1 MYDVGAATDDR
12 RSSAPL
18 APLGTLTGPLR
29 GWMGDRIRLFLAGE
43 ATPARPVGPRPG
55 DPGLF
60 GPDSVTWRVHGNLSM
75 LIGGL
80 RSVLLQTLHPLAM
93 AGVAQ
98 HSDYRADPWGRLH
111 RTAQFVTTTT
121 YGSTARA
128 EAAIERVRRI
138 HRHVRGVSAEGVP
151 YRADD
156 PALLAWVH
164 ATEVDSF
171 WRAYRRYGGGAGE
184 HRVPRSEA
192 DRYVAEMAVVARRI
206 GVEDPPRSAAELRAY
221 LVSMRPVLRATPEAR
236 DAVRFLLNPPT
247 PLAARPAYLLV
258 AAGAVGLLPQFVR
271 HELRLPHLPGVEP
284 LVVRPAARTMLD
296 VLGWVLEAP
305 APGTVTRTPA
315 PPTTGSSRAGPGSP
329 GH

>member
-1 MYDVGAATDDR
+1 MAPRCAKGPDRPYRVGMGAATDAHR
-12 RSSAPL
+12 AGHPPAPL
-18 APLGTLTGPLR
+18 EALTTPVRTWAG
-29 GWMGDRIRLFLAGE
+29 GRIRQVLLGE
-43 ATPARPVGPRPG
+43 TTPVRQATLVARERP

-80 RSVLLQTLHPLAM
+80 RSLLLQTLHPLAM

-98 HSDYRADPWGRLH
+98 HSDYRNDPGGRMR
-111 RTAQFVTTTT
+111 RTAQFVSTTTFGT
-121 YGSTARA
+121 TAEA

-138 HRHVRGVSAEGVP
+138 HHHVRGLSADGVP

-171 WRAYRRYGGGAGE
+171 WRAYRRYGGGPGE

-192 DRYVAEMAVVARRI
+192 DRYVSEMAVVARRV

-221 LVSMRPVLRATPEAR
+221 LVEMRPVLRATAETR

-247 PLAARPAYLLV
+247 PRAARPAYLLV
-258 AAGAVGLLPQFVR
+258 AGGAVGLLPGFVR
-271 HELRLPHLPGVEP
+271 HELRLPPLLPGVDP
-284 LVVRPAARTMLD
+284 LLVRPAARTLLD
-296 VLGWVLEAP
+296 VLGWVLQPPPEP
-305 APGTVTRTPA
+305 A
-315 PPTTGSSRAGPGSP
+315 
-329 GH
+329 